1 VLSTQINYEIMVPK
15 NYQNDWNR
23 MQQGLIV
30 NPKMKQLTRLER
42 CVRTWMGAGAGTGVA
57 VAARDA
63 DSAS

>member
-1 VLSTQINYEIMVPK
+1 
-15 NYQNDWNR
+15 

-30 NPKMKQLTRLER
+30 NPKMKQPTRLER

-63 DSAS
+63 DSASQSTTAMSESARSGARDLAMSA